1 MLPFVLSQAI
11 AEIPGFCWISAAVP
25 MFNRVIRAITVSSAL
40 GANFPAVPKDDGLN
54 ARPGVILH
62 DCANLQSYNGDCAN
76 VKM

>member
-1 MLPFVLSQAI
+1 
-11 AEIPGFCWISAAVP
+11 

-40 GANFPAVPKDDGLN
+40 GANFPAMVPKDDGLN